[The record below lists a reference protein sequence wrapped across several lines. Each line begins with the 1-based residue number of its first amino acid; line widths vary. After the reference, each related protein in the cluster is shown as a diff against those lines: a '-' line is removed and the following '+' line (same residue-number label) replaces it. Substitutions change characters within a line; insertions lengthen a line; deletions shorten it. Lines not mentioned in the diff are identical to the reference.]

1 VIRNGGD
8 GRFVS
13 GTLYRVG
20 GRPSAIRATFVDSDS
35 ELDLV
40 TANRG
45 TNDLSILQGLDDGQF
60 GSEERVKVGKA
71 PVALA
76 VEDLNADGLNDLATA
91 NRLSKSVTVL
101 LNGADAPQPLV
112 CLVPGVTRRTLAVAR
127 RLVAGAHCKV
137 TSVRRKHSGRVRK
150 GPVISISPVSGT
162 RRPVDTSVTLLVS
175 RGPKKKR

>member
-60 GSEERVKVGKA
+60 GSEERVKAGKA

-112 CLVPGVTRRTLAVAR
+112 CLVPGVTRRRSPSRGAWSQ
-127 RLVAGAHCKV
+127 AHCKV

-150 GPVISISPVSGT
+150 GRVISISRVSGT